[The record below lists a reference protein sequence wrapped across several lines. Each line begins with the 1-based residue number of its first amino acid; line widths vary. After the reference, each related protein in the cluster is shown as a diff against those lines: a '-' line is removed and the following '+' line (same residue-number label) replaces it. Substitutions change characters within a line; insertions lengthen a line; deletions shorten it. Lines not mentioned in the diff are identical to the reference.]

1 MLTLRYRS
9 STTIPV
15 EAECLTPDNL
25 AGKTVAEISALPIHH
40 GNAMASLGEFFS
52 VNGDAADK
60 EILVEGDCS
69 PVKWIGAGMT
79 SGRVTVR
86 GDVGMHAG
94 SAMSG
99 GALHVFGDAA
109 DWAGAE
115 MRGGLL
121 HVRGNVGHLAG
132 AVYRGGRAGMRGGTI
147 LVDGSAGNEVGARLR
162 RGLIA
167 VGGDI
172 GDFAGMSMIAGSIF
186 VFGNPG
192 ARPGAD
198 MKRGSIVFGG
208 AAPALLP
215 TFRFDCDY
223 RPAFLAVFLRQLRS
237 LGFACDESLGTTS
250 WRRYSGDLVSSGK
263 GEILHRLAP

>member
-1 MLTLRYRS
+1 MLTLCYRGS
-9 STTIPV
+9 ATIPV

-25 AGKTVAEISALPIHH
+25 AGKSAAEIAALPVQH
-40 GNAMASLGEFFS
+40 GNAAAPLAEFFS
-52 VNGDAADK
+52 VSGDATDK
-60 EILVEGDCS
+60 GILLEGDCS
-69 PVKWIGAGMT
+69 RVKWIGAGMT

-86 GDVGMHAG
+86 GDVGMHTG
-94 SAMSG
+94 SGMSG
-99 GALHVFGDAA
+99 GELHVLGNAA

-121 HVRGNVGHLAG
+121 HVRGNAGHLAG
-132 AVYRGGRAGMRGGTI
+132 AVYRGGQVGMRGGMI
-147 LVDGSAGNEVGARLR
+147 LVAGKAGNEVGARLR

-167 VGGDI
+167 VAGDA

-198 MKRGSIVFGG
+198 MKRGSIVFAGSV
-208 AAPALLP
+208 PSLLP

-223 RPAFLAVFLRQLRS
+223 RPVYLAIFLRQLRS
-237 LGFACDESLGTTS
+237 LGFAVDESLYASS
-250 WRRYSGDLVSSGK
+250 WRRYSGDLVSLGK